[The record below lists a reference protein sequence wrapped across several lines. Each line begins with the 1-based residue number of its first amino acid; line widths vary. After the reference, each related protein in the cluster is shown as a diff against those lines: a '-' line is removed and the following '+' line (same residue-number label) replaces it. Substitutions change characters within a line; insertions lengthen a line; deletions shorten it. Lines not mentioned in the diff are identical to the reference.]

1 MSLHTAGLQA
11 SSIHVHP
18 YTGVL
23 TGRKRVRTWCYIW
36 GWEVHDADAPQEA
49 FNEFFMC
56 GVYVCGVFC
65 MWAARRGSLCVHL
78 AYCII
83 KAQKL
88 EHRKRKR
95 SLR

>member
-23 TGRKRVRTWCYIW
+23 TGRKGVRTWSYVW

-56 GVYVCGVFC
+56 GVYVYGVF
-65 MWAARRGSLCVHL
+65 LCVGCKKGRLVCAPGLLH
-78 AYCII
+78 Y
-83 KAQKL
+83 
-88 EHRKRKR
+88 
-95 SLR
+95 

>member
-23 TGRKRVRTWCYIW
+23 TGRKRVRTWCYVW

-56 GVYVCGVFC
+56 VGFFVCGLQEG
-65 MWAARRGSLCVHL
+65 AACVCTWPTAL
-78 AYCII
+78 L
-83 KAQKL
+83 KL
-88 EHRKRKR
+88 R
-95 SLR
+95 SLDIEKEREV